1 MSLVAPFF
9 SYCDLFAHFN
19 LSISP
24 QLPGR
29 TDNEI
34 KNYWNTRIKRCQ
46 RSGLPIY
53 PASVC
58 NQSSNEDEQ
67 VSDDFDSG
75 EKLDS
80 DFLNGKSL
88 LLPDLTSNNIIPDAL
103 SYAPQF
109 SAVSISN
116 LLGQSFASRNYY
128 LLDQVDQAGILK
140 QSGSLLPSLSDTG
153 VGVLSSVDQFSND
166 FETLKQALGFDY
178 LDEANACSKTVAPF
192 GVALSGSHAFLNGTF
207 SASRA
212 INGPLKME
220 LPSLQDTE
228 SDPNSWLKYTVAPVI
243 EPTELADHYL
253 QSPTVTP
260 SVKSECVSPR
270 NSGLLEE
277 LIYEAQVL
285 RSGKNQQLP
294 VRSSSSSAATPCET
308 TTVVSPEFDM
318 CQEYWEERPSSFLNE
333 YTHFSGNS
341 LTESTPPF
349 SAASVD
355 IFQLSKASPGGYI

>member
-1 MSLVAPFF
+1 
-9 SYCDLFAHFN
+9 
-19 LSISP
+19 
-24 QLPGR
+24 
-29 TDNEI
+29 
-34 KNYWNTRIKRCQ
+34 
-46 RSGLPIY
+46 
-53 PASVC
+53 
-58 NQSSNEDEQ
+58 
-67 VSDDFDSG
+67 
-75 EKLDS
+75 
-80 DFLNGKSL
+80 
-88 LLPDLTSNNIIPDAL
+88 
-103 SYAPQF
+103 
-109 SAVSISN
+109 
-116 LLGQSFASRNYY
+116 LLGQSFASRSYN

-140 QSGSLLPSLSDTG
+140 QSGSLLPALSDT
-153 VGVLSSVDQFSND
+153 VDGVLSSMDQFSND

-192 GVALSGSHAFLNGTF
+192 GVTLSGSHAFLNGTF

-243 EPTELADHYL
+243 EPTELADHDL

-277 LIYEAQVL
+277 LLYEARAL
-285 RSGKNQQLP
+285 RSGKNQQLS

-308 TTVVSPEFDM
+308 TTAVSQEFGM
-318 CQEYWEERPSSFLNE
+318 CQEYWEEHPGSFLNE
-333 YTHFSGNS
+333 YTPFSGNS